1 VSANPRAERR
11 PLDAY
16 HTPPDLAS
24 ALVRLL
30 PIVPGALAWEPHAG
44 GGAFVRALGSVGAKV
59 TASDVDPDAPALAD
73 HPYGVTFVGDFLAM
87 KRTPAD
93 VEPDWIVGNPP
104 FKGFEAHIDHAL
116 TWAPDV
122 AYLLR
127 LAVMESAG
135 RVDAWGRWPLRH
147 VWVLAER
154 PSFTGGQTDSAAY
167 GFFWFRR
174 GYRGP
179 VTVTPGWSWKGERR
193 VLLADELGRV
203 AGGAA

>member
-1 VSANPRAERR
+1 VSALPRR

-16 HTPPDLAS
+16 HTPPELAS

-30 PIVPGALAWEPHAG
+30 PIVPGRLAWEPHAG
-44 GGAFVRALGSVGAKV
+44 GGAFVAALRLAGAVV
-59 TASDVDPDAPALAD
+59 TASDIDENAPGLTGRTA
-73 HPYGVTFVGDFLAM
+73 FVGDFLAM
-87 KRTPAD
+87 KRTPSD

-174 GYRGP
+174 GYSGP

-193 VLLADELGRV
+193 VLLADELGR
-203 AGGAA
+203 GA

>member
-1 VSANPRAERR
+1 MSRR
-11 PLDAY
+11 ILDQY
-16 HTPPDLAS
+16 HTPDNVAS

-30 PIVPGALAWEPHAG
+30 PILPGEKAWEPHAG
-44 GGAFVRALGSVGAKV
+44 GGAFMRALLATGAAV
-59 TASDVDPDAPALAD
+59 TVSDIDPEAPALRSVMS
-73 HPYGVTFVGDFLAM
+73 VTFPGDFLSY
-87 KRTPAD
+87 KPTPD
-93 VEPDWIVGNPP
+93 EPRPAWIVGNPP
-104 FKGFEAHIDHAL
+104 FRGFEAHIDHAL

-122 AYLLR
+122 AFLLR

-179 VTVTPGWSWKGERR
+179 VTVTPGWSWK
-193 VLLADELGRV
+193 ATP
-203 AGGAA
+203 

>member
-44 GGAFVRALGSVGAKV
+44 GGAFVAALNTAGAVV
-59 TASDVDPDAPALAD
+59 TASDIDPDAPGLTAAR
-73 HPYGVTFVGDFLAM
+73 VSFVADFLAM
-87 KRTPAD
+87 DESDPQER
-93 VEPDWIVGNPP
+93 PDWIVGNPP
-104 FKGFEAHIDHAL
+104 FKGFEAHLDHAL
-116 TWAPDV
+116 AWAPDV

-193 VLLADELGRV
+193 VLLADELGR
-203 AGGAA
+203 GA